1 MVITSV
7 GKKMHMT
14 KDIITVNEVLNMM
27 ALIVVFV
34 KDYAFLKVNVR
45 KRMGTITTLLMV
57 LRVFFENPEEI
68 SS

>member
-14 KDIITVNEVLNMM
+14 KDIITVNEVLSIM
-27 ALIVVFV
+27 ALIVVCV
-34 KDYAFLKVNVR
+34 NDQTFLKVNVR

-57 LRVFFENPEEI
+57 LRVFFEKPEEI